1 MKKMKKME
9 KPRFKIT
16 LNWQGEIYVVYRHA
30 ASADQ
35 ALQHAIRELARRVGY
50 STRFVKNYIMQPS
63 SQRWEVS
70 K

>member
-16 LNWQGEIYVVYRHA
+16 LNWQGEVHIIYRHA
-30 ASADQ
+30 TSADQ
-35 ALQHAIRELARRVGY
+35 ALLHAIRELAHQVGY
-50 STRFVKNYIMQPS
+50 STRYVKNYIMQS
-63 SQRWEVS
+63 NSQRWGVS